1 MANQRLSRKELL
13 KKPDRFISWAVTT
26 LDWGKQHLTHILYGA
41 VGAVVVLGLIIGW
54 TSWQKHR
61 TQRAAVQLHEAV
73 QLLKTTD
80 TANETTVQKGVA
92 QLQAVIRDYGRTP
105 AAALAHW
112 HLGHYHFGQGDFA
125 AALAA
130 YEQAQR
136 RLSGKR
142 EHLTA
147 ALVTLDVAY
156 AQEAS
161 GACPQAI
168 PSYEAVQHAAIPW
181 LQGEALFGMGRCH
194 EQSGATDKAIAV
206 YERALSEPHVTG
218 ELRQTISDLLARLQ
232 PPEAKPAAQ
241 EISDTTDEKT
251 KAPAQ
256 DTAPSSKP

>member
-1 MANQRLSRKELL
+1 VANQRLSRKELL
-13 KKPDRFISWAVTT
+13 KKPDQFISWTATA
-26 LDWGKQHLTHILYGA
+26 LDWGQQHLTHILYGV
-41 VGAVVVLGLIIGW
+41 VGVVVVIGLVIGW

-61 TQRAAVQLHEAV
+61 TQRAAAHLHEAV

-80 TANETTVQKGVA
+80 TANEATVQKGVA

-112 HLGHYHFGQGDFA
+112 HLGHYHFGQGDFV
-125 AALAA
+125 AALAS
-130 YEQAQR
+130 YEQARR

-147 ALVTLDVAY
+147 ALVMLDVAY

-161 GACPQAI
+161 GACSQAI
-168 PSYEAVQHAAIPW
+168 PGYEAVQHTAIPW

-194 EQSGATDKAIAV
+194 EQSGATDQAVAV
-206 YERALSEPHVTG
+206 YERALADPHVTG

-232 PPEAKPAAQ
+232 PPDAKPAV
-241 EISDTTDEKT
+241 EDISDSTDEKT
-251 KAPAQ
+251 KASAPDAV
-256 DTAPSSKP
+256 PSSKP